1 MTHRPILAVPALFS
15 GVALLLYLIGGVD
28 LRLAL
33 GATIAIATGGGVAL
47 MRGASPSE
55 RRAVA
60 RAVIVGALAGVIG
73 TAVYDGS
80 RAALS
85 ALDPSPFNPFHA
97 IHAFGE
103 LLVGPAASEGSIV
116 AAGTAFHL
124 LNGTMFAIAYT
135 FLFARDGET
144 SLRRALASGL
154 IWGLFLETFQITL
167 YPGWLDIRAYNEFL
181 AISPW
186 AIWCMASVSGPSRG
200 PCFVLTGVAYCHVA
214 SVRGGRPS
222 AEKRCAMTDLR
233 PSIGATGEAIAL
245 YRWMWP
251 AWRLGRL
258 RPGLRAATAS
268 DAARWAELRLRFGGI
283 ILPALAIA
291 LPLLL
296 GLGHLSRGG
305 PWTYTLDVDPW
316 TVRIYDVFTES
327 IPFMVAAAALG
338 MASPAAGVLLV
349 GAYGVSDLLVTIVTG
364 ELQPLLGATV
374 GRFVSYLVLWLL
386 VVEVPLMGR
395 LVFERISTS
404 DDTPHP
410 RRVIAVAVAAATVVG
425 PSTSGGTERG
435 SSSARSTS

>member
-1 MTHRPILAVPALFS
+1 VDDDAAPNEGGMTHRPILAVPALFS

-181 AISPW
+181 AIS
-186 AIWCMASVSGPSRG
+186 A
-200 PCFVLTGVAYCHVA
+200 
-214 SVRGGRPS
+214 
-222 AEKRCAMTDLR
+222 
-233 PSIGATGEAIAL
+233 
-245 YRWMWP
+245 
-251 AWRLGRL
+251 
-258 RPGLRAATAS
+258 
-268 DAARWAELRLRFGGI
+268 
-283 ILPALAIA
+283 
-291 LPLLL
+291 
-296 GLGHLSRGG
+296 LGHL
-305 PWTYTLDVDPW
+305 V
-316 TVRIYDVFTES
+316 
-327 IPFMVAAAALG
+327 
-338 MASPAAGVLLV
+338 
-349 GAYGVSDLLVTIVTG
+349 YGLS
-364 ELQPLLGATV
+364 LGAITRTLLRAH
-374 GRFVSYLVLWLL
+374 GRGLL
-386 VVEVPLMGR
+386 SRSERSGWPPERREEVR
-395 LVFERISTS
+395 
-404 DDTPHP
+404 DD
-410 RRVIAVAVAAATVVG
+410 
-425 PSTSGGTERG
+425 
-435 SSSARSTS
+435 